1 MTALHALCAGDRRE
15 TFFSGVPSLT
25 LGYGDTIPVSSS
37 WPCNRA
43 GARPEGEHQMQKR
56 YKVVARLEHGPEI
69 VLCRTDS
76 RKTAETVA
84 AIYSAHVKDFKP
96 EQADEEEE

>member
-1 MTALHALCAGDRRE
+1 
-15 TFFSGVPSLT
+15 
-25 LGYGDTIPVSSS
+25 
-37 WPCNRA
+37 
-43 GARPEGEHQMQKR
+43 MQKR